1 MPRGLEFS
9 EIEKG
14 QIVALRREGKS
25 YGNIAELLGRTK
37 AGIQSFVNRLSSDGQ
52 LLPKCRR
59 SGRKKKLSPRQ
70 ERLIARAASNSMKSS
85 AQIKNECQLDVSTS
99 TIRRSIQRTP
109 HLRREK
115 MMSAPRLLPRHK
127 HQRLDFGAKNMNR
140 DWKQV
145 IFVLFYITFKYF

>member
-25 YGNIAELLGRTK
+25 YGNISGLLGRTK

-59 SGRKKKLSPRQ
+59 SGRKKTLPA
-70 ERLIARAASNSMKSS
+70 RL
-85 AQIKNECQLDVSTS
+85 QIQ
-99 TIRRSIQRTP
+99 
-109 HLRREK
+109 
-115 MMSAPRLLPRHK
+115 
-127 HQRLDFGAKNMNR
+127 
-140 DWKQV
+140 
-145 IFVLFYITFKYF
+145 